1 MSQNFIGA
9 IILFA
14 PPNFNLRNYA
24 SCSGQIIAISQN
36 QALFALIGTTYGGN
50 GTSTFGLPDL
60 RGRVP
65 VGTGNGPGLSP
76 YAAGQMGGT
85 EAVTL
90 TQQQMPLHN
99 HLVNAQNGPGTA
111 TPPTGGFLAITGS
124 KGGATQYETYAASA
138 TSSVQL
144 NTGTVSLTG
153 GSQSHTN
160 IQPYLGMN
168 YFICTLGIFPS
179 RN

>member
-1 MSQNFIGA
+1 MSNNFIGA

-14 PPNFNLRNYA
+14 PPNFNLRSYA
-24 SCSGQIIAISQN
+24 ACNGQLVPISQN

-50 GTSTFGLPDL
+50 GVSTFGLPDL

-65 VGTGNGPGLSP
+65 VGTGSAPGLST
-76 YAAGQMGGT
+76 YVAGQIGGT
-85 EAVTL
+85 ENVTL

-99 HLVNAQNGPGTA
+99 HLINAQNSNGAQTSPA
-111 TPPTGGFLAITGS
+111 GGFLATSNSSRNGQS
-124 KGGATQYETYAASA
+124 DTYSPSVTSAA
-138 TSSVQL
+138 QL
-144 NTGTVSLTG
+144 NPGTVSLTG
-153 GSQSHTN
+153 GTQPHTN

-168 YFICTLGIFPS
+168 YFICIQGIFPS